1 MRIVLIIAC
10 SLWLPLGCGGGQ
22 KAGTGE
28 ATAGKG
34 EAPASQPA
42 DEDAPN
48 PCAAA
53 PGADEDA
60 PPADEDAPNPCA
72 GG

>member
-1 MRIVLIIAC
+1 MTRTLLLAFA
-10 SLWLPLGCGGGQ
+10 LPFFALGCGGGQ
-22 KAGTGE
+22 
-28 ATAGKG
+28 ATDKG
-34 EAPASQPA
+34 GAMTSDQPTSTM

-53 PGADEDA
+53 PAADEDA